1 MAKFNPE
8 NERIKRAYVE
18 HLKYARGRSEQTID
32 GVLKAFHRF
41 EESTGFRSL
50 KRFDIRQ
57 ATAFRR
63 KLDAATNERDG
74 SPLSEATKLATMNA
88 VRAFFLWLA
97 EQPGYRR
104 RIRYSDA
111 DYFRLSEKAERIA
124 KAPRLRPVPSPEQI
138 DAAIGAMPATTAIER
153 RDRAVM
159 AFTWLSGM
167 RDRAIASLKI
177 KHVDLREGRVN
188 QDPREVQTKNSKAMV
203 TAFFPV
209 GGAALPIVAEWIDY
223 ATRELLL
230 GPEDPL
236 FPATAVALGPD
247 AQFCAAGLSR
257 EHWSNADPI
266 RLIFKRAFVAAGL
279 HYFNPHSFRH
289 ALVRLGDRLCR
300 SVEELKSWSQNLG
313 HSGMLTTITSYGA
326 IPAHRQ
332 ADIMRRMAGRGGG
345 QERLNEVV
353 EMLNAIV
360 KQQNV

>member
-1 MAKFNPE
+1 MPKHNAE

-18 HLKYARGRSEQTID
+18 HLQYGRGRSEQTID
-32 GVLKAFHRF
+32 AVIKAIHRF
-41 EESTGFRSL
+41 EECTGFRSL
-50 KRFDIRQ
+50 KKFDIQQ

-63 KLDAATNERDG
+63 KLDEAVNERDG

-124 KAPRLRPVPSPEQI
+124 KAPRVRPVPSPEQI
-138 DAAIGAMPATTAIER
+138 EATIAAMPATTAIER
-153 RDRAVM
+153 RDRAVL

-167 RDRAIASLKI
+167 RDRAIASLKV
-177 KHVDLREGRVN
+177 KHVDLSQGRVI

-209 GGAALPIVAEWIDY
+209 GGSAVTVVKEWLDY
-223 ATRELLL
+223 ATKELLL

-236 FPATAVALGPD
+236 FPATAVVLGPD

-266 RLIFKRAFVAAGL
+266 RLIFKRAFAAAGL
-279 HYFNPHSFRH
+279 PYFNPHSFRH
-289 ALVRLGDRLCR
+289 ALARLGDQKCR
-300 SVEELKSWSQNLG
+300 SIEELKAWSQNLG
-313 HSGMLTTITSYGA
+313 HTHMLTTITSYGA
-326 IPAHRQ
+326 IPQHRQ
-332 ADIMRRMAGRGGG
+332 ADIMRGIGGRTSDQNGLGD
-345 QERLNEVV
+345 VV
-353 EMLNAIV
+353 EMLNAIM
-360 KQQNV
+360 KRQSA